1 MRFNHRNIG
10 LEWSRDGSPR
20 ATTVLMLH
28 GLSGISTGYDEV
40 VVDLGDAADVFR
52 LDLRGHGRSDHAP
65 GTYSVPFYSDDV
77 IAFIEE
83 VIAEP
88 VVLVGHSLGGVI
100 THHITATRPDLVASA
115 LCEDPPL
122 YFCDQNLF
130 AQSIMASV
138 FPVLEATMRTAQAEG
153 RPREHFEAMV
163 ADAVMPWGR
172 AGDHMSVLALHSRAD
187 ALMLGDP
194 DVWLPAIHGGALSGY
209 DPAARIV
216 KPMIIL
222 QADPQMGPAFF
233 AEHATHQHEVNPE
246 IDIRLVD
253 GAPHGIHS
261 FLGARDRYV
270 EAVRDI
276 IRQATRAS
284 RAGQP
289 IPVPE
294 RPIRGGARRLR

>member
-1 MRFNHRNIG
+1 MRFNQRNIG

-40 VVDLGDAADVFR
+40 VDDLGDVADVFR

-65 GTYSVPFYSDDV
+65 GTYAVPFYSDDV

-100 THHITATRPDLVASA
+100 THHITATRPELVLSA

-122 YFCDQNLF
+122 YFCDQSLF
-130 AQSIMASV
+130 EKSIMATV
-138 FPVLEATMRTAQAEG
+138 FPLLEAGMRAAQTAG
-153 RPREHFEAMV
+153 RPREDFESMV
-163 ADAVMPWGR
+163 GDAVMPWGR
-172 AGDHMSVLALHSRAD
+172 ARDHMSARALHSRTD
-187 ALMLGDP
+187 AMMLADP

-209 DPAARIV
+209 DPDARIT

-222 QADPQMGPAFF
+222 QADPTMGPALFP
-233 AEHATHQHEVNPE
+233 EHAARQHDVNPE
-246 IDIRLVD
+246 IDIRVID

-261 FLGARDRYV
+261 FLGATDRYV
-270 EAVRDI
+270 EALRDI
-276 IRQATRAS
+276 IKRAS
-284 RAGQP
+284 
-289 IPVPE
+289 
-294 RPIRGGARRLR
+294 